1 MYSLTSK
8 KRSINGILLLDK
20 PKEMTSNQAL
30 QTVKQL
36 FSASKVGHTG
46 SLDPLA
52 TGLLPLC
59 FGEAT
64 KFSQFLLNADKTYS
78 VSACLGIR
86 TNTGDAEGD
95 VIESRPVPNY
105 SSDQLEGILSAF
117 RGTIAQ
123 IPPMFSALKHKG
135 RPLYKLARQGIV
147 VERSPRTVTIHSLR
161 MSNSNVFELHE
172 DGKLNG
178 NAGKNPSDKKIKSQQ
193 LDFCQGAEKMNKQSV
208 FKLHKVCESSANAKK
223 NPSAKRI
230 LNLEIRCSKG
240 TYIRTLIEDIGEA
253 LGCGAYVF
261 DLRRLSVA
269 NYHAEQMVSLEE
281 LQRLSQAECDQKL
294 LSLDSLLNEWP
305 VLKISQAAAYYLYRG
320 QAVLLPNL
328 PKHGLLRLL
337 LQKSG
342 QFIGVGEILEDGR
355 IAPRRL
361 VDLNKL
367 SIN

>member
-1 MYSLTSK
+1 MHPLTSK

-64 KFSQFLLNADKTYS
+64 KFSQFLLNADKTYC
-78 VSACLGIR
+78 VSACLGIK
-86 TNTGDAEGD
+86 TNTGDAEGE
-95 VIESRPVPNY
+95 VIDSRSVLNY
-105 SSDQLEGILSAF
+105 SVEHLETILSTF
-117 RGTIAQ
+117 RGTISQ

-161 MSNSNVFELHE
+161 L
-172 DGKLNG
+172 L
-178 NAGKNPSDKKIKSQQ
+178 
-193 LDFCQGAEKMNKQSV
+193 
-208 FKLHKVCESSANAKK
+208 ESSHTDIHSSAKK
-223 NPSAKRI
+223 I

-253 LGCGAYVF
+253 LGCGAYVS

-269 NYHAEQMVSLEE
+269 DFHAEQMVSMEE
-281 LQRLSQAECDQKL
+281 LQSSSLAECDKKL

-328 PKHGLLRLL
+328 PKQGLLRLL

-355 IAPRRL
+355 VAPRRL

-367 SIN
+367 SI

>member
-1 MYSLTSK
+1 MHPLISK

-20 PKEMTSNQAL
+20 PKKMTSNQAL

-64 KFSQFLLNADKTYS
+64 KFSQFLLNADKTYI
-78 VSACLGIR
+78 VSACLGIK
-86 TNTGDAEGD
+86 TNTGDAEGEI
-95 VIESRPVPNY
+95 IESRPISNY
-105 SSDQLEGILSAF
+105 SVNQLETVLSAF
-117 RGTIAQ
+117 RGTISQ

-147 VERSPRTVTIHSLR
+147 VERSPRTVTVHSLR
-161 MSNSNVFELHE
+161 LLDRNNHADISNLHE
-172 DGKLNG
+172 DCELPG
-178 NAGKNPSDKKIKSQQ
+178 NTDKNS
-193 LDFCQGAEKMNKQSV
+193 
-208 FKLHKVCESSANAKK
+208 NAK
-223 NPSAKRI
+223 NI
-230 LNLEIRCSKG
+230 LYLEIKCSKG

-253 LGCGAYVF
+253 LRCGAYVS
-261 DLRRLSVA
+261 DLRRLGVA
-269 NYHAEQMVSLEE
+269 DYHAEQMVSLEE
-281 LQRLSQAECDQKL
+281 LQTLSQAECDQKL

-328 PKHGLLRLL
+328 PKQGLLRLL
-337 LQKSG
+337 LQESG
-342 QFIGVGEILEDGR
+342 RFIGVGEILEDGR

-367 SIN
+367 SI

>member
-1 MYSLTSK
+1 MHSPTSK

-64 KFSQFLLNADKTYS
+64 KFSQFLLNADKTYI
-78 VSACLGIR
+78 VSACLGTR
-86 TNTGDAEGD
+86 TNTGDAEGE

-105 SSDQLEGILSAF
+105 STNQLQTILSAF
-117 RGTIAQ
+117 RGTISQ

-147 VERSPRTVTIHSLR
+147 VERNPRTVTIYSLR
-161 MSNSNVFELHE
+161 LLESNNSEKDLSAPKVNLQQHENCELSGT
-172 DGKLNG
+172 DGKNL
-178 NAGKNPSDKKIKSQQ
+178 
-193 LDFCQGAEKMNKQSV
+193 
-208 FKLHKVCESSANAKK
+208 
-223 NPSAKRI
+223 SAKRI

-240 TYIRTLIEDIGEA
+240 TYVRTLIEDIGEA
-253 LGCGAYVF
+253 LGCGAYVSE
-261 DLRRLSVA
+261 LRRLSVA
-269 NYHAEQMVSLEE
+269 NFHAEQMVSMEE
-281 LQRLSQAECDQKL
+281 LQSSSLAECDKKL

-328 PKHGLLRLL
+328 PKQGLLRLL

-355 IAPRRL
+355 VAPRRL

-367 SIN
+367 SF

>member
-1 MYSLTSK
+1 MHPIISK

-20 PKEMTSNQAL
+20 PKKMTSNQAL

-64 KFSQFLLNADKTYS
+64 KFSQFLLNADKTYI
-78 VSACLGIR
+78 VSACLGIK
-86 TNTGDAEGD
+86 TNTGDAEGE
-95 VIESRPVPNY
+95 VIESRPTSNY
-105 SSDQLEGILSAF
+105 SVNQLETVLSAF
-117 RGTIAQ
+117 RGTISQ

-161 MSNSNVFELHE
+161 LLDRNNHADISNLPKDCDPRDTQTMSN
-172 DGKLNG
+172 
-178 NAGKNPSDKKIKSQQ
+178 AKN
-193 LDFCQGAEKMNKQSV
+193 
-208 FKLHKVCESSANAKK
+208 
-223 NPSAKRI
+223 I
-230 LNLEIRCSKG
+230 LNLEIKCSKG

-253 LGCGAYVF
+253 LRCGAYVS
-261 DLRRLSVA
+261 DLRRLGVA
-269 NYHAEQMVSLEE
+269 NFHAEQMVSLEK
-281 LQRLSQAECDQKL
+281 LQTLSQAECDQKL

-328 PKHGLLRLL
+328 PKQGLLRLL
-337 LQKSG
+337 LQESG
-342 QFIGVGEILEDGR
+342 RFIGVGEILEDGR

-367 SIN
+367 SI